1 MFQHEAEHHDIRV
14 QAGRGGGDCFRIS
27 TTKDT
32 CAEKGLWLG
41 QYDEFTV
48 IDTPGFGNIAND
60 ETFATDNQHVKEL
73 IKYLKGNTP
82 NITVFLICIN
92 GHAPR
97 INTGYV
103 K

>member
-60 ETFATDNQHVKEL
+60 ETFATDN
-73 IKYLKGNTP
+73 
-82 NITVFLICIN
+82 
-92 GHAPR
+92 
-97 INTGYV
+97 
-103 K
+103 